1 MSDLEES
8 VDDTIVQQAS
18 VQSLNLD
25 LKIHEGDFV

>member
-8 VDDTIVQQAS
+8 VDDTKVQQAS

-25 LKIHEGDFV
+25 LKIHESDFV